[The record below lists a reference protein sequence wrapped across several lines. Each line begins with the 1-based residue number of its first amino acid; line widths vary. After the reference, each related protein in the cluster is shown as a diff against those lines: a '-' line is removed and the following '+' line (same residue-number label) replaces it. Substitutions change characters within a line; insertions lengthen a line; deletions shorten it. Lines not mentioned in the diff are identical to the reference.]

1 MKGQQIPLP
10 GVLGCGF
17 QGCIEDAIC
26 GLRNKE
32 FPMVRVN
39 VCLEHFKMM
48 MGRPPEVGEL
58 EKLGQEVPGC

>member
-26 GLRNKE
+26 GLQNKAN
-32 FPMVRVN
+32 PDIRVN

-48 MGRPPEVGEL
+48 MGRSPGKGEL
-58 EKLGQEVPGC
+58 EKLLEEKVTK